1 MGGQSVTVYE
11 VRTDDGSEFFA
22 TKAAALRAA
31 RDWAKRARLENPG
44 RSSLAE
50 VLLLDVFKPSRD
62 LVIRLL
68 NGRDGAPRPSSFM
81 RKSCIIAC
89 FKHVAEKGGAK

>member
-1 MGGQSVTVYE
+1 MTVYE

-31 RDWAKRARLENPG
+31 GDWARRARLENPG

-50 VLLLDVFKPSRD
+50 VLLLDVLKPSRE

-68 NGRDGAPRPSSFM
+68 NGGGGFKL
-81 RKSCIIAC
+81 KSRVIAC
-89 FKHVAEKGGAK
+89 FPHVAEKGGAK